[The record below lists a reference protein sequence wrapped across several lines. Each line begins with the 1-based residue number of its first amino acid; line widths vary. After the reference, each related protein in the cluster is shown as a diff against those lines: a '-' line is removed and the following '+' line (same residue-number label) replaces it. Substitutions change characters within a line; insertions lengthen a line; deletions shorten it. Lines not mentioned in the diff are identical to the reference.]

1 MNVEKVLPDSIV
13 VYAPASIGNVSV
25 GFDVLGAAVS
35 PIDGTLL
42 GDRVYIEASDSEF
55 SLTAVGDFVAKL
67 PTNPKENIVYDCWK
81 VFARELKKKSVALRP
96 LAMTLEK
103 NMPIGSGLGSSACS
117 IVAALDALNQFHGSP
132 LTQMESLALM
142 GEMEGQISG
151 GIHYDNVAPCYL
163 GGVQLMVEELG
174 IISQEVP
181 CFDDWYWV
189 MAYPGIKVST
199 AEAREI
205 LPSQYRRQD
214 IIAHGRHL
222 AGFIHACHSGQPEL
236 AAKMIK
242 DVVAEPYRSKLLPN
256 FSGAREYAAT
266 AGALATGIS
275 GSGPTLFSVCNDK
288 AIAQRVA
295 SWLENNY
302 VQNEEGFVHVCRLD
316 KQGSIV
322 TGSKL

>member
-1 MNVEKVLPDSIV
+1 MDVV

-35 PIDGTLL
+35 PVDGTLL
-42 GDRVYIEASDSEF
+42 GDRVLVKSGSEAF
-55 SLTAVGDFVAKL
+55 SLKTAGSFVAKL
-67 PTNPKENIVYDCWK
+67 PTEAKDNIVYDCWV
-81 VFARELKKKSVALRP
+81 VFARELAKKSVELKP
-96 LAMTLEK
+96 LEMTLEK

-117 IVAALDALNQFHGSP
+117 IVAALDALNRFHGQP
-132 LTQMESLALM
+132 LDETELLALM
-142 GEMEGQISG
+142 GEMEGKISG

-163 GGVQLMVEELG
+163 GGLQLMLEELG

-181 CFDDWYWV
+181 CFDEWYWV
-189 MAYPGIKVST
+189 MAYPGITVST

-242 DVVAEPYRSKLLPN
+242 DVIAEPYREKLLPG
-256 FSGAREYAAT
+256 FAEARKYAMS

-275 GSGPTLFSVCNDK
+275 GSGPTLFSICQDK
-288 AIAQRVA
+288 EVAERVA
-295 SWLENNY
+295 RWLEQNY
-302 VQNEEGFVHVCRLD
+302 VQNQEGFVHVCRLD
-316 KQGSIV
+316 KQGSTV
-322 TGSKL
+322 TGSSL

>member
-1 MNVEKVLPDSIV
+1 MDVV

-35 PIDGTLL
+35 PVDGTLL
-42 GDRVYIEASDSEF
+42 GDRVLVKSGDEAF
-55 SLTAVGDFVAKL
+55 TLKTAGSFVAKL
-67 PTNPKENIVYDCWK
+67 PTDAKENIVYDCWV
-81 VFARELKKKSVALRP
+81 VFARELAKKSVELKP
-96 LAMTLEK
+96 LEMTLEK

-117 IVAALDALNQFHGSP
+117 IVAALDALNRFHGQP
-132 LTQMESLALM
+132 LDETELLALM
-142 GEMEGQISG
+142 GEMEGKISG

-163 GGVQLMVEELG
+163 GGLQLMLEELG

-181 CFDDWYWV
+181 CFDEWYWV
-189 MAYPGIKVST
+189 MAYPGITVST

-242 DVVAEPYRSKLLPN
+242 DVIAEPYREKLLPG
-256 FSGAREYAAT
+256 FAEARKYAMS

-275 GSGPTLFSVCNDK
+275 GSGPTLFSICQDK
-288 AIAQRVA
+288 DVAERVA
-295 SWLENNY
+295 RWLEQNY
-302 VQNEEGFVHVCRLD
+302 VQNQEGFVHVCRLD
-316 KQGSIV
+316 KQGSTV
-322 TGSKL
+322 TGSSL

>member
-1 MNVEKVLPDSIV
+1 MSSSDMGVV

-35 PIDGTLL
+35 PIDGSLL
-42 GDRVYIEASDSEF
+42 GDRVQIKAGSEPF
-55 SLTAVGDFVAKL
+55 VLKTAGSFVAKL
-67 PTNPKENIVYDCWK
+67 PENPKENIVYDCWV
-81 VFARELKKKSVALRP
+81 VFARELEKKGIALKP
-96 LAMTLEK
+96 LEMTLEK

-117 IVAALDALNQFHGSP
+117 IVAALDALNRFHDLP
-132 LTQMESLALM
+132 LNETELLALM

-151 GIHYDNVAPCYL
+151 GVHYDNVAPCYL
-163 GGVQLMVEELG
+163 GGVQLMLEELG

-189 MAYPGIKVST
+189 MTYPGIKVST
-199 AEAREI
+199 AEARAI

-242 DVVAEPYRSKLLPN
+242 DVIAEPYREKLLPG
-256 FSGAREYAAT
+256 FADARKYAIS

-275 GSGPTLFSVCNDK
+275 GSGPTLFSICKEKDV
-288 AIAQRVA
+288 AQRVA
-295 SWLENNY
+295 RWLEQNY
-302 VQNEEGFVHVCRLD
+302 VQNEEGFVHICRLD
-316 KQGSIV
+316 KNGSTV
-322 TGSKL
+322 TGSSL

>member
-1 MNVEKVLPDSIV
+1 MDVV

-35 PIDGTLL
+35 PVDGTLL
-42 GDRVYIEASDSEF
+42 GDRVQVKAGTEPF
-55 SLTAVGDFVAKL
+55 SLKTAGNFVSKL
-67 PTNPKENIVYDCWK
+67 PTEPKENIVYDCWL
-81 VFARELKKKSVALRP
+81 VFSCELDKKGVELKP
-96 LAMTLEK
+96 LEMTLEK

-117 IVAALDALNQFHGSP
+117 IVAALDALNRFHGLP
-132 LTQMESLALM
+132 LNETELLALM
-142 GEMEGQISG
+142 GEMEGKISG

-163 GGVQLMVEELG
+163 GGVQLMLEELG

-214 IIAHGRHL
+214 MIAHGRHL

-242 DVVAEPYRSKLLPN
+242 DVIAEPYREKLLPGFAN
-256 FSGAREYAAT
+256 ARQYAAS

-275 GSGPTLFSVCNDK
+275 GSGPTLFSICKEKDV
-288 AIAQRVA
+288 AERVA
-295 SWLENNY
+295 RWLEQNY

-316 KQGSIV
+316 KQGSKV
-322 TGSKL
+322 TGSEL

>member
-1 MNVEKVLPDSIV
+1 MATDMQSVT

-35 PIDGTLL
+35 PVDGTWL
-42 GDRVYIEASDSEF
+42 GDCVTVALGELPFD
-55 SLTAVGDFVAKL
+55 LTTKGDFVDKL
-67 PTNPKENIVYDCWK
+67 PTEPKENIVYDCWR
-81 VFARELKKKSVALRP
+81 VYARELEKKGIALKP
-96 LAMTLEK
+96 VHMTLEK

-117 IVAALDALNQFHGSP
+117 IVAALDALNQFHANS
-132 LTQMESLALM
+132 LDETELLALM

-163 GGVQLMVEELG
+163 GGVQLMLEELG

-242 DVVAEPYRSKLLPN
+242 DVIAEPYRAKLLPG
-256 FSGAREYAAT
+256 FEAARHYAAT

-275 GSGPTLFSVCNDK
+275 GSGPTLFSICKEQDV
-288 AIAQRVA
+288 AERVA
-295 SWLENNY
+295 RWLQENY
-302 VQNEEGFVHVCRLD
+302 VQNNEGFVHVCQLD
-316 KQGSIV
+316 KQGSKV
-322 TGSKL
+322 TGSK

>member
-1 MNVEKVLPDSIV
+1 MDVV

-42 GDRVYIEASDSEF
+42 GDRVLVKSGSEPF
-55 SLTAVGDFVAKL
+55 SLKTAGNFVSKL
-67 PTNPKENIVYDCWK
+67 PTEPKENIVYDCWV
-81 VFARELKKKSVALRP
+81 VFARELDRKGAELKP
-96 LAMTLEK
+96 LEMTLEK

-117 IVAALDALNQFHGSP
+117 IVAALDALNRFHGQP
-132 LTQMESLALM
+132 LNETELLALM
-142 GEMEGQISG
+142 GEMEGKISG

-163 GGVQLMVEELG
+163 GGVQLMLEELG

-242 DVVAEPYRSKLLPN
+242 DVIAEPYREKLLP
-256 FSGAREYAAT
+256 G
-266 AGALATGIS
+266 LA
-275 GSGPTLFSVCNDK
+275 
-288 AIAQRVA
+288 
-295 SWLENNY
+295 
-302 VQNEEGFVHVCRLD
+302 
-316 KQGSIV
+316 
-322 TGSKL
+322 

>member
-1 MNVEKVLPDSIV
+1 MGVV

-42 GDRVYIEASDSEF
+42 GDRVEVKPGSEPF
-55 SLTAVGDFVAKL
+55 TLKTAGSFVSKL
-67 PTNPKENIVYDCWK
+67 PDNPKENIVYDCWT
-81 VFARELKKKSVALRP
+81 VFARELEKKQVELKPVE
-96 LAMTLEK
+96 MTLEK

-117 IVAALDALNQFHGSP
+117 IVAALDALNRFHNQP
-132 LTQMESLALM
+132 LNETELLALM

-163 GGVQLMVEELG
+163 GGVQLMLEELG

-181 CFDDWYWV
+181 CFDEWYWV
-189 MAYPGIKVST
+189 MPYPGIKVST
-199 AEAREI
+199 AEARSI
-205 LPSQYRRQD
+205 LPAQYRRQD
-214 IIAHGRHL
+214 IIAHGRYL
-222 AGFIHACHSGQPEL
+222 AGFIHACHTNQPEL

-242 DVVAEPYRSKLLPN
+242 DVIAEPYREKLLPG
-256 FSGAREYAAT
+256 FAQARQYALS

-275 GSGPTLFSVCNDK
+275 GSGPTLFSVCK
-288 AIAQRVA
+288 EKEVAERVA
-295 SWLENNY
+295 RWLEQNY

-316 KQGSIV
+316 KNGSKV
-322 TGSKL
+322 TGSEL

>member
-1 MNVEKVLPDSIV
+1 MSDSVV

-35 PIDGTLL
+35 PVDGTLL
-42 GDRVYIEASDSEF
+42 GDCVEVR
-55 SLTAVGDFVAKL
+55 LGDKPFDLAAKGSFVDKL
-67 PTNPKENIVYDCWK
+67 PSDPKENIVYDCWK
-81 VFARELKKKSVALRP
+81 VYARELDKKGVALKP
-96 LAMTLEK
+96 VYMTLEK

-117 IVAALDALNQFHGSP
+117 IVAALDALNQFHGNP
-132 LTQMESLALM
+132 LNETELLALM

-163 GGVQLMVEELG
+163 GGVQLMLEELG

-181 CFDDWYWV
+181 CFDEWYWV

-222 AGFIHACHSGQPEL
+222 AGFIHACHSNQPEL

-242 DVVAEPYRSKLLPN
+242 DVIAEPYRAKLLPG
-256 FSGAREYAAT
+256 FSKAREYAAT
-266 AGALATGIS
+266 AGALVTGIS
-275 GSGPTLFSVCNDK
+275 GSGPTLFSICKDK
-288 AIAQRVA
+288 DVADRVA
-295 SWLENNY
+295 RWLEENY
-302 VQNEEGFVHVCRLD
+302 VQNNEGFVHVCRLD
-316 KQGSIV
+316 KQGSKV

>member
-1 MNVEKVLPDSIV
+1 MSVV

-35 PIDGTLL
+35 PIDGSLL
-42 GDRVYIEASDSEF
+42 GDRVLVESGSDAFTLATS
-55 SLTAVGDFVAKL
+55 GRFVDKL
-67 PTNPKENIVYDCWK
+67 PENPQDNIVYDCWK
-81 VFARELKKKSVALRP
+81 VFARELETKNVTLKPIHMV
-96 LAMTLEK
+96 LEK

-117 IVAALDALNQFHGSP
+117 IVAALDALNQFHDKP
-132 LTQMESLALM
+132 LTEMELLALM

-151 GIHYDNVAPCYL
+151 GVHYDNVAPCYL
-163 GGVQLMVEELG
+163 GGLQLMVEELG

-181 CFDDWYWV
+181 CFDEWYWV

-214 IIAHGRHL
+214 VIAHGRNL
-222 AGFIHACHSGQPEL
+222 AGFIHACYSKQPEL

-242 DVVAEPYRSKLLPN
+242 DVVAEPYRERLLPN
-256 FSGAREYAAT
+256 FAQAREYAAS
-266 AGALATGIS
+266 AGALTTGIS
-275 GSGPTLFSVCNDK
+275 GSGPTLFSICKDK
-288 AIAQRVA
+288 DVANRV
-295 SWLENNY
+295 SRWLQENY
-302 VQNEEGFVHVCRLD
+302 VQNDEGFVHVCRLD
-316 KQGSIV
+316 KQGSQV